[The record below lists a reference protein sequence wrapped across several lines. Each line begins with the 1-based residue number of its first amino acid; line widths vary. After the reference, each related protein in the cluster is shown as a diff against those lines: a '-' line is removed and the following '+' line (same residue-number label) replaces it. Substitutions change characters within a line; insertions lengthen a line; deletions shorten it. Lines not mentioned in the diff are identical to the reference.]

1 MSSFTDYFERMHRKE
16 HLNPSSHLFTICGGL
31 LFVLVGA
38 VAQIRTHD
46 LSRALPYTAIG
57 LGMTFF
63 GITQTKLR
71 TSPLR
76 WVVLL
81 AEIALW
87 FGGIYW
93 LVRTLF

>member
-1 MSSFTDYFERMHRKE
+1 MSSITDYFERMHRKE
-16 HLNPSSHLFTICGGL
+16 RLNPSSHLFTIGAGL
-31 LFVLVGA
+31 LFVLAGA
-38 VAQIRTHD
+38 FAQIQTHD
-46 LSRALPYTAIG
+46 PSRALPYTAIG
-57 LGMTFF
+57 LGMVLF

-76 WVVLL
+76 WIALL

-93 LVRTLF
+93 LIRTVF